1 MKNFGLLVCFVMVA
15 VGAFARGISVVDDG
29 DGVAV
34 AGASV
39 FGRGGIILGM
49 TDADGHLDGL
59 SDEDF
64 PVTVKCLGYETALA
78 SADQTE
84 LRLSP
89 VSYELHEVEV
99 TPADRPVMRL
109 VCYIREYSGAAT
121 ATDTV
126 QLYSEHM
133 ADFFIPVAKVKKFK
147 AQTRPRVLNSRLY
160 ARSRTRDGRDS
171 VYRPGTREDAM
182 SWVDMLELPVA
193 DVKESDAL
201 RAGAGSDIRQG
212 KYWIKQRSR
221 KTDNMYAFTVD
232 YLADKK
238 DHRMSPALFK
248 LLGFTLDFNELNTS
262 WAYRPNKEG
271 IYTPRDLVYGTVTM
285 SVRGRGKWV
294 KKAFNSDTPVDI
306 NELFEIYPVE
316 TEYLTVEEAK
326 ALMRDDTAGMPM
338 RQSPDVLPLPA
349 ATQRLVDALDSK

>member
-1 MKNFGLLVCFVMVA
+1 MVA
-15 VGAFARGISVVDDG
+15 VGAFARGISVVDADDG
-29 DGVAV
+29 EAV
-34 AGASV
+34 SGASV

-49 TDADGHLDGL
+49 TDADGRIDGL

-64 PVTVKCLGYETALA
+64 PVTVKCLGYETALG
-78 SADQTE
+78 SADLTE
-84 LRLSP
+84 LRLTP

-99 TPADRPVMRL
+99 TPADRPIMRL
-109 VCYIREYSGAAT
+109 VCYIREYSGSAN

-133 ADFFIPVAKVKKFK
+133 ADFFIPVAEVKKFK
-147 AQTRPRVLNSRLY
+147 AQTRPRILNSRLY
-160 ARSRTRDGRDS
+160 ARSCKRDGRDS
-171 VYRPGTREDAM
+171 VYRPGYRDDTV
-182 SWVDMLELPVA
+182 SWIDMLELPVA
-193 DVKESDAL
+193 DVKESDAI

-221 KTDNMYAFTVD
+221 KTDNIYTFTID
-232 YLADKK
+232 YLADNK

-271 IYTPRDLVYGTVTM
+271 IYTPRDLVYGTMTM
-285 SVRGRGKWV
+285 AVCGRGKWI

-306 NELFEIYPVE
+306 NGLFEIYPVE
-316 TEYLTVEEAK
+316 SEYLTVDEAK
-326 ALMRDDTAGMPM
+326 ALMRDDTATMPM

-349 ATQRLVDALDSK
+349 ATQRLVELVDALDGK